1 MKRFTPTIVVLGLLA
16 SAACAQAAADA
27 APRAELRN
35 LQCVRALDPPARA
48 VSITAVMRSLPG
60 TRRLQMKVELL
71 DHTAAGA
78 PFSAV
83 SPPSGSALG
92 AWIGPTAP
100 TLGQRPADVWQ
111 VKFPVADLAAP
122 ATYRYR
128 ARFRWLGTG
137 GHVLRTTTVLSARC
151 RQPELRADLLVQ
163 SLSVQPFAGHPQQ
176 ARYVAVIRNA
186 GESAARNFVVGFSD
200 AGTIRTVTVA
210 ELAPG
215 AKQRLTFT
223 GPPCNA
229 SNPPALT
236 IDPQNQ
242 VDDSNRGNN
251 TATAGCA

>member
-16 SAACAQAAADA
+16 FGACAQAAADA

-71 DHTAAGA
+71 NRSAAGA

-92 AWIGPTAP
+92 AWISPTAP

-111 VKFPVADLAAP
+111 VKLPVADLAAP

-128 ARFRWLGTG
+128 VRFRWLGTG
-137 GHVLRTTTVLSARC
+137 GRVLRTTTVLSARC

-163 SLSVQPFAGHPQQ
+163 SLTMRPFAGHHQE
-176 ARYVAVIRNA
+176 RYVAVIRND
-186 GESAARNFVVGFSD
+186 GESAARNFVVEFSD
-200 AGTIRTVTVA
+200 AGTIRTLTVA
-210 ELAPG
+210 TLTPGQKQLLA
-215 AKQRLTFT
+215 FT
-223 GPPCNA
+223 GPPCSA
-229 SNPPALT
+229 SNPPTLT

-242 VDDSNRGNN
+242 VDEANRGND
-251 TATAGCA
+251 TATVSCA